1 MFTGIVETVGMVT
14 GTTEIG
20 EGRRLQISVDGWAPV
35 PVGASIAVNGVCL
48 TALESKGQIEVDV
61 IPETLSRTN
70 LGSLSEGDR
79 VNLERAMTADGRF
92 DGHIV
97 QGHVDGTGTVES
109 LYEDQRGVV
118 MTIEAPA
125 DLMRYVVQKGSITID
140 GVSLT
145 IAALDEGAFS
155 VALIPH
161 TLEITTLGLRKAG
174 EVVNLEVDI
183 LSKYVEKLLRAD
195 Q

>member
-1 MFTGIVETVGMVT
+1 MFTGIVETVGVVT
-14 GTTEIG
+14 GTTEIE

>member
-1 MFTGIVETVGMVT
+1 
-14 GTTEIG
+14 
-20 EGRRLQISVDGWAPV
+20 
-35 PVGASIAVNGVCL
+35 
-48 TALESKGQIEVDV
+48 
-61 IPETLSRTN
+61 
-70 LGSLSEGDR
+70 
-79 VNLERAMTADGRF
+79 MTADGRF

-145 IAALDEGAFS
+145 IAALDERAFS

>member
-1 MFTGIVETVGMVT
+1 MFTGIVETVGVVT
-14 GTTEIG
+14 GTTEIE
-20 EGRRLQISVDGWAPV
+20 EGRRLQISVEGWAPV

-48 TALESKGQIEVDV
+48 TALESRGQIEVDV

-109 LYEDQRGVV
+109 LDEDQRGVV